1 MYRPWR
7 TIRGR
12 LLLSANLAFGIL
24 LAVLLAVNARREY
37 ANAVAHQSESLD
49 DEATAILEAVRHLS
63 FAHGVREV
71 QEYVD
76 ALSRGMQGCHG
87 ADQYIVV
94 DLGGQLLIPS
104 DISDSVARRL
114 TQIMA
119 VAQDQIA
126 DQITVH
132 GRAFSMGSRS
142 TPTLAVHI
150 FEESTEIRRAIRR
163 DAVQQLLTLAGLG
176 AIAVAVMNIVLLK
189 RIANPLKQLSAT
201 VRRIADGE
209 YGLSAGRFS
218 GDELQEL
225 ASAVTTMSAAL
236 DEDRRRR
243 TDLMQRAHAVQQ
255 HLLPLDVEIP
265 GLEIATLFLPAEDV
279 AGDYYDFIQLPDRTW
294 IICLADVM
302 GHGVPAAMG
311 ATIVKALVMTA
322 VEQHAKPAEI
332 LTFINRHFTEALPT
346 GFFASMFVG
355 HWRPAEALLEYSSAG
370 HVPGLLLTDPGE
382 TSLVSS
388 TGFLVGVDPDAAW
401 ETRGLR
407 IACREQLLLFT
418 DGVTEALS
426 PSHELFGRERLIRSR
441 DLSRCRPAGDTI
453 DAIRAALEDH
463 HQGMLWSDDCTLLV
477 LNGRCN
483 GSACRCS
490 SLDSRLDRYEPFRAP
505 AGTKLV

>member
-163 DAVQQLLTLAGLG
+163 DAVQQLRNLAG
-176 AIAVAVMNIVLLK
+176 
-189 RIANPLKQLSAT
+189 
-201 VRRIADGE
+201 
-209 YGLSAGRFS
+209 
-218 GDELQEL
+218 
-225 ASAVTTMSAAL
+225 
-236 DEDRRRR
+236 
-243 TDLMQRAHAVQQ
+243 
-255 HLLPLDVEIP
+255 
-265 GLEIATLFLPAEDV
+265 
-279 AGDYYDFIQLPDRTW
+279 
-294 IICLADVM
+294 
-302 GHGVPAAMG
+302 
-311 ATIVKALVMTA
+311 
-322 VEQHAKPAEI
+322 
-332 LTFINRHFTEALPT
+332 
-346 GFFASMFVG
+346 
-355 HWRPAEALLEYSSAG
+355 
-370 HVPGLLLTDPGE
+370 
-382 TSLVSS
+382 
-388 TGFLVGVDPDAAW
+388 
-401 ETRGLR
+401 
-407 IACREQLLLFT
+407 
-418 DGVTEALS
+418 
-426 PSHELFGRERLIRSR
+426 
-441 DLSRCRPAGDTI
+441 
-453 DAIRAALEDH
+453 
-463 HQGMLWSDDCTLLV
+463 
-477 LNGRCN
+477 
-483 GSACRCS
+483 
-490 SLDSRLDRYEPFRAP
+490 
-505 AGTKLV
+505 